1 MLLNGKKATE
11 TTPNTDPTPAVSPIL
26 GYNLYAS
33 MHGEML
39 KPVRG
44 ANSANSTCVLGGSI
58 EGSTCHSTKIIIH
71 KTSF

>member
-39 KPVRG
+39 KQLPR
-44 ANSANSTCVLGGSI
+44 ANIVKTQCVFSQLWARN
-58 EGSTCHSTKIIIH
+58 
-71 KTSF
+71 